1 MVLHL
6 LSDRT
11 SGISWCDRF
20 FNAVVSINSNDRKI
34 KPLDQVNVRLL
45 KSFPTRV
52 LIVLVLDLV
61 TLHIFGQNWSKT
73 HQMVTMKED
82 KKLYT
87 PLGSCQCADSEHWE

>member
-20 FNAVVSINSNDRKI
+20 FDAVVSITSNDRKI

-52 LIVLVLDLV
+52 LIVLVLDL
-61 TLHIFGQNWSKT
+61 
-73 HQMVTMKED
+73 
-82 KKLYT
+82 
-87 PLGSCQCADSEHWE
+87 